1 MVMYQK
7 MYCVL
12 FNAISGVLEDLDG
25 LNIGLAKKKLK
36 EAQQRTEEI
45 YMIHGGENPPE
56 E

>member
-1 MVMYQK
+1 MDMYKK

-12 FNAISGVLEDLDG
+12 FNAISDVLEELDE